1 MTKIVTTSLLVT
13 EDNYYIHLLGT
24 EDNYYIHF
32 LHLYRHPPY
41 YVVAFKETWY
51 KLSSI
56 NAYLL

>member
-1 MTKIVTTSLLVT
+1 MT

-32 LHLYRHPPY
+32 LYLYRHPPY